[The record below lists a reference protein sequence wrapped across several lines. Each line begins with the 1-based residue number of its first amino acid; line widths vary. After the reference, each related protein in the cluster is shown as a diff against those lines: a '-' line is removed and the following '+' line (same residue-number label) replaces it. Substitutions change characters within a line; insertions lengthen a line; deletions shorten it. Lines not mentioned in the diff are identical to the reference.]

1 MAINLISK
9 KDNISKSYFPEAVII
24 AVFTGMLYV
33 GAFIYKMAYLS
44 FYNINSSFVDI
55 DISDI
60 LSINSFALL
69 AFVEITYIF
78 IYIVIKKKKSKRNKL
93 IALFGMLFL
102 TLLPLILEVFI
113 KSNYLLLASLIL
125 FIVLLAIFK
134 KYLKNKDVVMEK
146 IKNKFGIFPFLI
158 FIFISLY
165 CGFCYSSGL
174 FNARSQENYFIIKNG
189 DNYLAVIAPYDKSFL
204 CVPFNNGNKVFS
216 ENITILTQDTISNSN
231 LFFVNKKVGPLRYQK
246 NN

>member
-1 MAINLISK
+1 MKISLK
-9 KDNISKSYFPEAVII
+9 KTESISESYFPEAVII
-24 AVFTGMLYV
+24 ALFTGMLYV

-69 AFVEITYIF
+69 AFIEITYIF
-78 IYIVIKKKKSKRNKL
+78 FYIIIKKKKSKWNKL
-93 IALFGMLFL
+93 IALFGILIL

-113 KSNYLLLASLIL
+113 KSNYILLVSLIL
-125 FIVLLAIFK
+125 FIVLLLIFK
-134 KYLKNKDVVMEK
+134 KYLKKEDVVMEK
-146 IKNKFGIFPFLI
+146 IKNKFGIFPLLI

-165 CGFCYSSGL
+165 CGFCYSFGL
-174 FNARSQENYFIIKNG
+174 FNAKSQDNYSIVKNS

-204 CVPFNNGNKVFS
+204 CVSFDNKSRAFS
-216 ENITILTQDTISNSN
+216 KNITLLTQETISSNS
-231 LFFVNKKVGPLRYQK
+231 LFFVNEKIGPLRYQ
-246 NN
+246 NNNN